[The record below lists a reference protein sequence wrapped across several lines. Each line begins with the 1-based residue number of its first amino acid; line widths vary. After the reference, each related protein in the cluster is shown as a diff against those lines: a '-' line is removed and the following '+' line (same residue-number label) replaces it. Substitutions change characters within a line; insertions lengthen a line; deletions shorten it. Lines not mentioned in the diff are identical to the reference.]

1 MSDPGTG
8 RGLRNT
14 LYKQVTLSGRRM
26 STGRRILYRLAA
38 PLIAGIVR
46 LWWRSCRIVAVVGE
60 EHLDTVLAQYPSFL
74 PVFWHQHQLMLARY
88 LLQVKATREVRT
100 GFLISPSLDGELG
113 AMIIHRL
120 GGYVIRGSSTHTG
133 ALAMKEVFQALMREQ
148 VSPVLTPDG
157 PRGPRFKF
165 KPGAVMLSQMSGRPM
180 LPLAYAASRAA
191 LVYWDKFVLPM
202 PFCRIAVAIGPPRT
216 VARGGGAAAFEAVQA
231 EMEATLKATYEAAR
245 TALSARG

>member
-8 RGLRNT
+8 KGLRNT

-26 STGRRILYRLAA
+26 TPGRRLLYRLVA
-38 PLIAGIVR
+38 PLVVGIVR
-46 LWWRSCRIVAVVGE
+46 LWWRSCRIVAVVGQ
-60 EHLDTVLAQYPSFL
+60 EHLEAVLAQQPSFL

-88 LLQVKATREVRT
+88 LLQVKATHEVRT

-133 ALAMKEVFQALMREQ
+133 ALAMKEVFQALIREQ

-165 KPGAVMLSQMSGRPM
+165 KPGAIMLSQMSARPM

-216 VARGGGAAAFEAVQA
+216 AARGGGAAAFEAIQA

-245 TALSARG
+245 AALKPHG